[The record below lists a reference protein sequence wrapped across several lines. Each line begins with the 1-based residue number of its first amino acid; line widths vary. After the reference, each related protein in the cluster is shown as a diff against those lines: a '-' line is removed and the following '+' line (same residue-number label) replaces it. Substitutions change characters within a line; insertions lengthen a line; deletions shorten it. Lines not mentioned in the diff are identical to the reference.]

1 MSSFVY
7 VKKCIHFLEIPLKV
21 YTYRFALQ
29 EPGEFKKAASGH
41 LQGGSGQL
49 QAVRPW
55 PPEEVLS

>member
-1 MSSFVY
+1 ML
-7 VKKCIHFLEIPLKV
+7 KCINFLEIPLKV

-29 EPGEFKKAASGH
+29 EPGKLKKKAASGH